1 MLDVKGV
8 VYSIPCADC
17 PAIYIG
23 ETGRTLKVHMEEHKR
38 AVKSK
43 DPLKELPCT
52 SRRLHI
58 TSTGKRL
65 ESLQGRTIGEKEGSM
80 RPLRL
85 TLMLVYFWI
94 NHGPPLF
101 VREAEIMRPEVSW
114 QEAQTLFK
122 EDNSSTL
129 TAVVEMS
136 R

>member
-65 ESLQGRTIGEKEGSM
+65 ESLQGENNWGKRRVHEALKINLDAGLLLDQSWTPIVCPRSRNHETGSVLAGS
-80 RPLRL
+80 PNP
-85 TLMLVYFWI
+85 I
-94 NHGPPLF
+94 
-101 VREAEIMRPEVSW
+101 
-114 QEAQTLFK
+114 
-122 EDNSSTL
+122 
-129 TAVVEMS
+129 
-136 R
+136 